1 MKKEIKVNFEEINI
15 LGDIINDSWGY
26 GSTNN
31 YEREE
36 ENMYGSGMTK
46 FGQGQPSSVAIKAS
60 LQGDNMTVMSLA
72 IINLGD
78 IGSQHKEITKAE
90 NELNQH
96 IDKYISKI
104 KKEFKMKENAGR
116 ALKCKQIKDSEK
128 TDVEMINHYAANR
141 RAYVRRSVVYEV
153 S

>member
-1 MKKEIKVNFEEINI
+1 MNFEEINI
-15 LGDIINDSWGY
+15 LGNIINDSWGT
-26 GSTNN
+26 GSTNY

-36 ENMYGSGMTK
+36 ENMYGSGMTRL
-46 FGQGQPSSVAIKAS
+46 GPAQPSSVATKVS
-60 LQGDNMTVMSLA
+60 LHGENMTVTSLA
-72 IINLGD
+72 IINLGS
-78 IGSQHKEITKAE
+78 IGSQHKEITKVE
-90 NELNQH
+90 NELDQH
-96 IDKYISKI
+96 INKYISKI